1 MASKPGKMVRCNR
14 IDIKTENEK
23 KVKKT
28 WVIFISRYSH
38 GSKAGVMSSKNI
50 A

>member
-1 MASKPGKMVRCNR
+1 MAAKWGKMVRCNG

-23 KVKKT
+23 KVKKMC
-28 WVIFISRYSH
+28 VIFISGNSP
-38 GSKAGVMSSKNI
+38 GSKAGVTSSKNV